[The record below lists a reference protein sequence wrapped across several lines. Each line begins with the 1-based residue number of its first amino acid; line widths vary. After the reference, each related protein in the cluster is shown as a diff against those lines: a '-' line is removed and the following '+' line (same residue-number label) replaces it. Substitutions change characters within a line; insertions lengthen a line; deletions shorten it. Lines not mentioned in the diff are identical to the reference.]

1 MQIANKIYPIE
12 IFSMLK
18 KPAFYVIYSI
28 TTVVKVEID
37 IITST
42 AASLSLAVK
51 LVTMYV
57 NTFKTDGIV
66 FIIKVIMCL
75 ASH

>member
-1 MQIANKIYPIE
+1 
-12 IFSMLK
+12 MLK
-18 KPAFYVIYSI
+18 KPAFNVIYSI

-42 AASLSLAVK
+42 AASLSLAEK

-75 ASH
+75 A

>member
-1 MQIANKIYPIE
+1 MQITIKIYPIE

-18 KPAFYVIYSI
+18 KPAFNVIYSI

>member
-1 MQIANKIYPIE
+1 
-12 IFSMLK
+12 
-18 KPAFYVIYSI
+18 
-28 TTVVKVEID
+28 
-37 IITST
+37 
-42 AASLSLAVK
+42 VK